1 MDFAPKLTQ
10 LDGGDTARKAMAL
23 RTMVRSMQDSFTAL
37 EKVGG
42 CGRWHVEL
50 CTGTVLVCE
59 ASVGGDSCFSV

>member
-23 RTMVRSMQDSFTAL
+23 RTMIRSMQDSFTAL

-42 CGRWHVEL
+42 CGMWHV
-50 CTGTVLVCE
+50 
-59 ASVGGDSCFSV
+59 